1 MTHITKTITGLTLVC
16 FAGLA
21 QPVLSQT
28 AAGTEASGIPGF
40 LDPRSGGFKP
50 LALAGPGVEEIL
62 AASTTV
68 GGKLVFNFTI
78 TVSSLGLT
86 ADTVVCTALLPL
98 VDSPTTGG
106 VFITESASVGVKE
119 ASTVNCT
126 VTIPYSWTL
135 ATMSTDRVS
144 LSYSIS
150 VAGSTSTTVLPN
162 RNSTHGLGS
171 ISVPANGTTT
181 TQTIRATI

>member
-1 MTHITKTITGLTLVC
+1 MTHITMPIIGLTFMC

-28 AAGTEASGIPGF
+28 AARADQSGVPGF
-40 LDPRSGGFKP
+40 LDPQSGVFKP
-50 LALAGPGVEEIL
+50 LALTGPGVEEIL

-78 TVSSLGLT
+78 TVSSLGLG
-86 ADTVVCTALLPL
+86 ADTVVCTATASL
-98 VDSPTTGG
+98 VDSTATGG
-106 VFITESASVGVKE
+106 IFITESASVGVKE
-119 ASTVNCT
+119 AGTVNCT

-144 LSYSIS
+144 LSYSIG
-150 VAGSTSTTVLPN
+150 VVGSTSATVLPN
-162 RNSTHGLGS
+162 RISAHGLGT

-181 TQTIRATI
+181 TQTIKATI